1 MEIEIEEYV
10 KEPCSL
16 SLKKL
21 REIDDVSLK
30 PKDTKKKDF
39 NLDNDTYDFMDLS
52 QFAEPGVEQKYLR
65 EINISKNKIKSIDIL
80 TKFTKLKT
88 I

>member
-52 QFAEPGVEQKYLR
+52 
-65 EINISKNKIKSIDIL
+65 
-80 TKFTKLKT
+80 
-88 I
+88 